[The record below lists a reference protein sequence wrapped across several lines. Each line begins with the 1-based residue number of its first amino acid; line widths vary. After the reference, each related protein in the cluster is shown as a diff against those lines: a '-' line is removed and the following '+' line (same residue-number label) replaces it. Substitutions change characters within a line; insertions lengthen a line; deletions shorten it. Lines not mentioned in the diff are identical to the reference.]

1 MCTVPTFKCSCYY
14 VCVYVYRFVPYH
26 GMVALACG
34 YVVAVKQFH
43 PDSVA
48 FPPPAPPTLRV
59 KVEKYLSETDHI
71 PSLSLSHTHTLTH
84 TLTCIHLHNCTH
96 THTHT
101 HTHTQH
107 LSLVII
113 TIMFIFAILQLV
125 TYAFCWLAISGTV
138 TAWIYLR
145 FYQKR
150 DQGLRGDMSEGFA
163 FATFF
168 PEMIQPPLATLG
180 GFVYHT
186 LVSIKV
192 CPKTVRTYD
201 VGAPSTI
208 KLTLPGTDPV
218 DAQRRK

>member
-1 MCTVPTFKCSCYY
+1 M
-14 VCVYVYRFVPYH
+14 
-26 GMVALACG
+26 
-34 YVVAVKQFH
+34 
-43 PDSVA
+43 
-48 FPPPAPPTLRV
+48 LRV
-59 KVEKYLSETDHI
+59 YLQCISFSLCLHSLVSHT
-71 PSLSLSHTHTLTH
+71 PLSLS
-84 TLTCIHLHNCTH
+84 
-96 THTHT
+96 
-101 HTHTQH
+101 QH
-107 LSLVII
+107 LSLLII
-113 TIMFIFAILQLV
+113 FISLILALCQLV
-125 TYAFCWLAISGTV
+125 SYAFFWLSLSGTA

-180 GFVYHT
+180 GFVYHL
-186 LVSIKV
+186 LVSVKV

>member
-1 MCTVPTFKCSCYY
+1 MYIY
-14 VCVYVYRFVPYH
+14 
-26 GMVALACG
+26 
-34 YVVAVKQFH
+34 
-43 PDSVA
+43 SV
-48 FPPPAPPTLRV
+48 FLSLSVSTRLFPTL
-59 KVEKYLSETDHI
+59 L
-71 PSLSLSHTHTLTH
+71 SLSLS
-84 TLTCIHLHNCTH
+84 
-96 THTHT
+96 
-101 HTHTQH
+101 QH
-107 LSLVII
+107 LSLLII
-113 TIMFIFAILQLV
+113 FISLILALCQLV
-125 TYAFCWLAISGTV
+125 SYAFFWLSLSGTAI
-138 TAWIYLR
+138 AWIYLR

-180 GFVYHT
+180 GFVYHL
-186 LVSIKV
+186 LVSVKV